1 MKEKA
6 VAKINKFGKIGI
18 VIGHIARVGLVIASI
33 LAVVIGIFMMSVDLL
48 DMTYQSQIKV
58 EVDKDAYFGLIG
70 ETFAEDMQESWDAE
84 IMSGSLTMDD
94 DVYSQVS
101 VEQTEDGAVM
111 TMATEPVAIFSP
123 VKCIV
128 FMVCTLIYLAAAF
141 VSVTFIM
148 KLCKEFRDC
157 ETPFSEAVIQRMKQ
171 VSISLIPWVVT
182 APFATASMNSLV
194 TSSFDVTFELGSFVL
209 VSIVFALTQIFK
221 YGAVLQQESDETL

>member
-6 VAKINKFGKIGI
+6 VTKINKFGKIGI
-18 VIGHIARVGLVIASI
+18 VIGHIARVGLVITAISAI
-33 LAVVIGIFMMSVDLL
+33 AIGIFMMSVDLL
-48 DMTYQSQIKV
+48 DMSYQSLINVQ
-58 EVDKDAYFGLIG
+58 VDKDAYLGLIG
-70 ETFAEDMQESWDAE
+70 EDYAEDMQESWDEEAMNGTLMVNSDE
-84 IMSGSLTMDD
+84 F
-94 DVYSQVS
+94 SQVS

-128 FMVCTLIYLAAAF
+128 FMVCTLIYLAAVF

-148 KLCKEFRDC
+148 KLCRELRDC

-194 TSSFDVTFELGSFVL
+194 TGGFDVTFELGSFVL
-209 VSIVFALTQIFK
+209 VFIVFALTQIFK
-221 YGAVLQQESDETL
+221 YGAMLQQESDETL